1 MMSPSAMDCS
11 VRKAGRIGAR
21 PCAAATGATGFTLL
35 EMLVG
40 LTLLGVLLI
49 LVYSALNLGLR
60 AWDAGEKQV
69 SDASHQR
76 IVQSFLRREL
86 GQVFPV
92 RWRGIVESK
101 IAFEGGKQDIKYVTT
116 LNLGAAIK
124 EGGLQW
130 AHLYLADDER
140 EGVRRKSLFLK
151 REAFDLLAKDWTG
164 LDDAKPTRLVEGV
177 KELEISYLGSENDTT
192 DPKWTG
198 EWNNP
203 ARVPLAIKISI
214 KTDLGREV
222 PDLVVALRLGEEAGC
237 YDNAFQRQCGSRRA

>member
-1 MMSPSAMDCS
+1 MMTPS
-11 VRKAGRIGAR
+11 R
-21 PCAAATGATGFTLL
+21 PPEAAGFTLL

-60 AWDAGEKQV
+60 AWDAGDRQV
-69 SDASHQR
+69 SMAAHER

-92 RWRGIVESK
+92 RWRGIAESR
-101 IAFEGGKQDIKYVTT
+101 IAFEGGKQEIRFVTA

-124 EGGLQW
+124 DGGLQW
-130 AHLYLADDER
+130 GHLYLADDDR
-140 EGVRRKSLFLK
+140 DGVRRRSLFLR
-151 REAFDLLAKDWTG
+151 REAFDLMAKDWDG

-177 KELEISYLGSENDTT
+177 SEMEISYLGLESDNAE
-192 DPKWTG
+192 PKWSK

-203 ARVPLAIKISI
+203 LRVPLAIKIVL
-214 KTDLGREV
+214 KTDTGREV
-222 PDLVVALRLGEEAGC
+222 PALVVALKLGEEAGC